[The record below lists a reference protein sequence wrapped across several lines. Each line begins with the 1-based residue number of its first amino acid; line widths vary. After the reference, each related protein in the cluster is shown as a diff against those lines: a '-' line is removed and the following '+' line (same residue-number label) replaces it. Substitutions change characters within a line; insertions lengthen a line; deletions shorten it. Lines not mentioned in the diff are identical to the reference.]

1 MPGHKGRPPFGAADL
16 YALDTTELP
25 NTDDL
30 YAAEGGLREAMRL
43 YAQAA
48 GAAKTIF
55 LHNGSTAGN
64 HVMLQLYAREGETVL
79 LPRNAHLSAVNA
91 CVLGGM
97 RVKWMPVRCTPDGYC
112 YLAEEDVLAALR
124 ANLDARAM
132 LLVRPDY
139 YGGAMREDVFRR
151 IAAAAHRQGT
161 KVVVD
166 EAHGAHFP
174 WCDGTTSAGALGAD
188 AWVQSVHKTLMGLTG
203 SAVLH
208 LADSADERRAWT
220 LLRREQTSS
229 PSFLLMLSIDDS
241 RAWMEENGR
250 AHLRALSEAV
260 NDVRRRLVGTPYHDA
275 YANWANL
282 PVRFDP
288 TRLVIFAP
296 QGGKFLAEQLREA
309 GLDVEM
315 ADERRV
321 VLILSVM
328 DDIVEIRRLPELL
341 ASIPAAEKKQFAPLT
356 LMPDMPEAV
365 LTPRQAAMAGVP
377 VVFFTL
383 EMTASELG
391 ERMVL
396 AESSADPLRIRQGR
410 LSPEEVE
417 DVHRTAERMSALPVH
432 VDDTPYINVD
442 QLCVIA
448 KSLRAKGLLGL
459 LIVDY
464 LQLLATV
471 NPGRTREQEV
481 AECSRK
487 LKGLA
492 RSLGCPVI
500 VSSQLNRQA
509 EDRAGSPELRH
520 LRESGAIEQDADLVI
535 LLHRPERYHIRVDPD
550 TGWSTRGMGIATVA
564 KHRNGATGK
573 VYYGYNPSMT
583 KIGEFAGTPV
593 TAPANNLKRKED
605 ERKSSDLFG
614 GSAG

>member
-1 MPGHKGRPPFGAADL
+1 
-16 YALDTTELP
+16 
-25 NTDDL
+25 
-30 YAAEGGLREAMRL
+30 
-43 YAQAA
+43 
-48 GAAKTIF
+48 
-55 LHNGSTAGN
+55 
-64 HVMLQLYAREGETVL
+64 
-79 LPRNAHLSAVNA
+79 
-91 CVLGGM
+91 
-97 RVKWMPVRCTPDGYC
+97 
-112 YLAEEDVLAALR
+112 
-124 ANLDARAM
+124 
-132 LLVRPDY
+132 
-139 YGGAMREDVFRR
+139 
-151 IAAAAHRQGT
+151 
-161 KVVVD
+161 
-166 EAHGAHFP
+166 
-174 WCDGTTSAGALGAD
+174 
-188 AWVQSVHKTLMGLTG
+188 
-203 SAVLH
+203 
-208 LADSADERRAWT
+208 
-220 LLRREQTSS
+220 
-229 PSFLLMLSIDDS
+229 
-241 RAWMEENGR
+241 
-250 AHLRALSEAV
+250 
-260 NDVRRRLVGTPYHDA
+260 
-275 YANWANL
+275 
-282 PVRFDP
+282 
-288 TRLVIFAP
+288 
-296 QGGKFLAEQLREA
+296 
-309 GLDVEM
+309 
-315 ADERRV
+315 
-321 VLILSVM
+321 
-328 DDIVEIRRLPELL
+328 
-341 ASIPAAEKKQFAPLT
+341 
-356 LMPDMPEAV
+356 
-365 LTPRQAAMAGVP
+365 
-377 VVFFTL
+377 
-383 EMTASELG
+383 MTASELG

-471 NPGRTREQEV
+471 NP
-481 AECSRK
+481 
-487 LKGLA
+487 A

>member
-1 MPGHKGRPPFGAADL
+1 MGMVYAEEIEGAVLGACL
-16 YALDTTELP
+16 LE
-25 NTDDL
+25 
-30 YAAEGGLREAMRL
+30 RS
-43 YAQAA
+43 AQAVVLKSLRA
-48 GAAKTIF
+48 EMF
-55 LHNGSTAGN
+55 YLTAHRVVFEAIN
-64 HVMLQLYAREGETVL
+64 ALYARGAAVDMLTV
-79 LPRNAHLSAVNA
+79 
-91 CVLGGM
+91 
-97 RVKWMPVRCTPDGYC
+97 T
-112 YLAEEDVLAALR
+112 EE
-124 ANLDARAM
+124 
-132 LLVRPDY
+132 
-139 YGGAMREDVFRR
+139 
-151 IAAAAHRQGT
+151 
-161 KVVVD
+161 
-166 EAHGAHFP
+166 
-174 WCDGTTSAGALGAD
+174 
-188 AWVQSVHKTLMGLTG
+188 
-203 SAVLH
+203 
-208 LADSADERRAWT
+208 
-220 LLRREQTSS
+220 
-229 PSFLLMLSIDDS
+229 
-241 RAWMEENGR
+241 
-250 AHLRALSEAV
+250 LRALGRLDDAGGPFAVAKLAAGVATSAHLEYHCSILFQYYLRRKLVEVLTRELAAANDMTCDVYDVLIDTQRELGALLEDSPLENHLHPMPEVMGDTVALVDRRQELAV
-260 NDVRRRLVGTPYHDA
+260 N
-275 YANWANL
+275 
-282 PVRFDP
+282 
-288 TRLVIFAP
+288 
-296 QGGKFLAEQLREA
+296 
-309 GLDVEM
+309 GL
-315 ADERRV
+315 
-321 VLILSVM
+321 
-328 DDIVEIRRLPELL
+328 
-341 ASIPAAEKKQFAPLT
+341 T
-356 LMPDMPEAV
+356 
-365 LTPRQAAMAGVP
+365 GVP

-417 DVHRTAERMSALPVH
+417 DVRRTAERMSVLPVH

-535 LLHRPERYHIRVDPD
+535 LLHRPERYHIRVDSD

-583 KIGEFAGTPV
+583 KIGEFAGTSV

>member
-1 MPGHKGRPPFGAADL
+1 M
-16 YALDTTELP
+16 
-25 NTDDL
+25 N
-30 YAAEGGLREAMRL
+30 
-43 YAQAA
+43 
-48 GAAKTIF
+48 
-55 LHNGSTAGN
+55 
-64 HVMLQLYAREGETVL
+64 
-79 LPRNAHLSAVNA
+79 
-91 CVLGGM
+91 
-97 RVKWMPVRCTPDGYC
+97 
-112 YLAEEDVLAALR
+112 
-124 ANLDARAM
+124 
-132 LLVRPDY
+132 
-139 YGGAMREDVFRR
+139 
-151 IAAAAHRQGT
+151 
-161 KVVVD
+161 
-166 EAHGAHFP
+166 
-174 WCDGTTSAGALGAD
+174 
-188 AWVQSVHKTLMGLTG
+188 GLTG
-203 SAVLH
+203 VPTGLQRLNEMTGGWQPGNLIFTAARP
-208 LADSADERRAWT
+208 ADGKT
-220 LLRREQTSS
+220 
-229 PSFLLMLSIDDS
+229 
-241 RAWMEENGR
+241 
-250 AHLRALSEAV
+250 AL
-260 NDVRRRLVGTPYHDA
+260 DL
-275 YANWANL
+275 
-282 PVRFDP
+282 F
-288 TRLVIFAP
+288 FA
-296 QGGKFLAEQLREA
+296 
-309 GLDVEM
+309 
-315 ADERRV
+315 
-321 VLILSVM
+321 
-328 DDIVEIRRLPELL
+328 
-341 ASIPAAEKKQFAPLT
+341 
-356 LMPDMPEAV
+356 
-365 LTPRQAAMAGVP
+365 RQAAMAGVP

-593 TAPANNLKRKED
+593 TVPANNLKRKED

>member
-1 MPGHKGRPPFGAADL
+1 MVYAEEIEGAVLGACL
-16 YALDTTELP
+16 LE
-25 NTDDL
+25 
-30 YAAEGGLREAMRL
+30 RS
-43 YAQAA
+43 AQAVVLKSLRA
-48 GAAKTIF
+48 EMF
-55 LHNGSTAGN
+55 YLTAHRVVFEAIN
-64 HVMLQLYAREGETVL
+64 ALYARGAAVDMLTVTEEL
-79 LPRNAHLSAVNA
+79 RALGRLDDAGGPFAVAKLAAGVATSAHLEYHCGILFQYYLRRKLVEALTRELGALLEDSPLENHLHPMPEVMDDTVALVDRRQELAVN
-91 CVLGGM
+91 
-97 RVKWMPVRCTPDGYC
+97 
-112 YLAEEDVLAALR
+112 
-124 ANLDARAM
+124 
-132 LLVRPDY
+132 
-139 YGGAMREDVFRR
+139 
-151 IAAAAHRQGT
+151 
-161 KVVVD
+161 
-166 EAHGAHFP
+166 
-174 WCDGTTSAGALGAD
+174 
-188 AWVQSVHKTLMGLTG
+188 GLTG
-203 SAVLH
+203 VPTGLQRLNEMTGGWQPGNLIFTAARP
-208 LADSADERRAWT
+208 ADGKT
-220 LLRREQTSS
+220 
-229 PSFLLMLSIDDS
+229 
-241 RAWMEENGR
+241 
-250 AHLRALSEAV
+250 AL
-260 NDVRRRLVGTPYHDA
+260 DL
-275 YANWANL
+275 
-282 PVRFDP
+282 F
-288 TRLVIFAP
+288 FA
-296 QGGKFLAEQLREA
+296 
-309 GLDVEM
+309 
-315 ADERRV
+315 
-321 VLILSVM
+321 
-328 DDIVEIRRLPELL
+328 
-341 ASIPAAEKKQFAPLT
+341 
-356 LMPDMPEAV
+356 
-365 LTPRQAAMAGVP
+365 RQAAMAGVP

-593 TAPANNLKRKED
+593 TAPANNLKRKND
-605 ERKSSDLFG
+605 EGKSSDLFG

>member
-1 MPGHKGRPPFGAADL
+1 MVYAEEIEGAVLGACL
-16 YALDTTELP
+16 LE
-25 NTDDL
+25 
-30 YAAEGGLREAMRL
+30 RS
-43 YAQAA
+43 AQAVVLKSLRA
-48 GAAKTIF
+48 EMF
-55 LHNGSTAGN
+55 YLTAHRVVFEAIN
-64 HVMLQLYAREGETVL
+64 ALYARGAAVDMLTVTEEL
-79 LPRNAHLSAVNA
+79 RALGRLDDAGGPFAVAKLAAGVATSAHLEYHCGILFQYYLRRKLVEALTRELGALLEDSPLENHLHPMPEVMGDTVALVDRRQELAVN
-91 CVLGGM
+91 
-97 RVKWMPVRCTPDGYC
+97 
-112 YLAEEDVLAALR
+112 
-124 ANLDARAM
+124 
-132 LLVRPDY
+132 
-139 YGGAMREDVFRR
+139 
-151 IAAAAHRQGT
+151 
-161 KVVVD
+161 
-166 EAHGAHFP
+166 
-174 WCDGTTSAGALGAD
+174 
-188 AWVQSVHKTLMGLTG
+188 GLTG
-203 SAVLH
+203 VPTGLQRLNEMTGGWQPGNLIFTAARP
-208 LADSADERRAWT
+208 ADGKT
-220 LLRREQTSS
+220 
-229 PSFLLMLSIDDS
+229 
-241 RAWMEENGR
+241 
-250 AHLRALSEAV
+250 AL
-260 NDVRRRLVGTPYHDA
+260 DL
-275 YANWANL
+275 
-282 PVRFDP
+282 F
-288 TRLVIFAP
+288 FA
-296 QGGKFLAEQLREA
+296 
-309 GLDVEM
+309 
-315 ADERRV
+315 
-321 VLILSVM
+321 
-328 DDIVEIRRLPELL
+328 
-341 ASIPAAEKKQFAPLT
+341 
-356 LMPDMPEAV
+356 
-365 LTPRQAAMAGVP
+365 RQAAMAGVP

-593 TAPANNLKRKED
+593 TVPANNLKRKED

>member
-1 MPGHKGRPPFGAADL
+1 MGMVYAEEIEGAVLGACL
-16 YALDTTELP
+16 LE
-25 NTDDL
+25 
-30 YAAEGGLREAMRL
+30 RS
-43 YAQAA
+43 AQAVVLKSLRA
-48 GAAKTIF
+48 EMF
-55 LHNGSTAGN
+55 YLTAHRVVFEAIN
-64 HVMLQLYAREGETVL
+64 ALYARGAAVDMLTVTEELRAQGRLDDAGGPFAVAKLAAANDMTCDVYDVLIDTQRELGAL
-79 LPRNAHLSAVNA
+79 LEDSPLENHLHPMPEVMDDTVALVDRRQELAVN
-91 CVLGGM
+91 
-97 RVKWMPVRCTPDGYC
+97 
-112 YLAEEDVLAALR
+112 
-124 ANLDARAM
+124 
-132 LLVRPDY
+132 
-139 YGGAMREDVFRR
+139 
-151 IAAAAHRQGT
+151 
-161 KVVVD
+161 
-166 EAHGAHFP
+166 
-174 WCDGTTSAGALGAD
+174 
-188 AWVQSVHKTLMGLTG
+188 GLTG
-203 SAVLH
+203 VPTGLQRLNEMTGGWQPGNLIFTAARP
-208 LADSADERRAWT
+208 ADGKT
-220 LLRREQTSS
+220 
-229 PSFLLMLSIDDS
+229 
-241 RAWMEENGR
+241 
-250 AHLRALSEAV
+250 AL
-260 NDVRRRLVGTPYHDA
+260 DL
-275 YANWANL
+275 
-282 PVRFDP
+282 F
-288 TRLVIFAP
+288 FA
-296 QGGKFLAEQLREA
+296 
-309 GLDVEM
+309 
-315 ADERRV
+315 
-321 VLILSVM
+321 
-328 DDIVEIRRLPELL
+328 
-341 ASIPAAEKKQFAPLT
+341 
-356 LMPDMPEAV
+356 
-365 LTPRQAAMAGVP
+365 RQAAMAGVP

-417 DVHRTAERMSALPVH
+417 DVHRTAERMSMLPVH

-550 TGWSTRGMGIATVA
+550 TGWSTRGMGIATLA

-593 TAPANNLKRKED
+593 TAPANNLKRKND
-605 ERKSSDLFG
+605 EGKSSDLFG